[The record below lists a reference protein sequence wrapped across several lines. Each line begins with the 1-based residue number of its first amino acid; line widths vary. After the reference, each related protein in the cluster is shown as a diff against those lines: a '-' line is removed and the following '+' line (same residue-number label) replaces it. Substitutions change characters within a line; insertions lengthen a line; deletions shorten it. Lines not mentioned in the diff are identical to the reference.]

1 MEILFYIFVFILSQF
16 LNGCALAKNTITLE
30 IMENSI
36 SLDPSSG
43 SLNSYTKTIITRI
56 SKKFFFTYNGN
67 PYI

>member
-43 SLNSYTKTIITRI
+43 AAGTQSIPSQPPR
-56 SKKFFFTYNGN
+56 
-67 PYI
+67 